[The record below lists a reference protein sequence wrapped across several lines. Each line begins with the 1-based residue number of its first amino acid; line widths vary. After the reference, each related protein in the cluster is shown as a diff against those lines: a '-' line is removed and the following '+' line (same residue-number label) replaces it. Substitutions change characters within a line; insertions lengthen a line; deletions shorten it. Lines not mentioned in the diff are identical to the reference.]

1 MSGSLEIN
9 VDTRDFE
16 RLQATLARIDANDLD
31 KLLRATVNSVASK
44 ADRLI
49 QQQVSAE
56 LGLLP
61 HQIDSRMQLNRS
73 DARPHA
79 VRSAWMWYGKHR
91 LSGTRLARQMGAD
104 FKPGQVQ
111 VGKFIWRH
119 GFFGHAGTKIDG
131 VLMQRLTNDSYPI
144 RPAMASTA
152 EIVQEA
158 INRVSPSIPALLEG
172 ELEKRVAAYLA
183 KL

>member
-1 MSGSLEIN
+1 MSSLEIN

-16 RLQATLARIDANDLD
+16 RLQATLARIDAKDLD
-31 KLLRATVNSVASK
+31 KLLRATVNAVSSK

-49 QQQVSAE
+49 QQQVAAE

-61 HQIDSRMQLNRS
+61 SQIESRMQLNRS
-73 DARPHA
+73 DSRPHA

-104 FKPGQVQ
+104 FTPGQVQ

-119 GFFGHAGTKIDG
+119 GFFGPVGTRIDG
-131 VLMQRLTNDSYPI
+131 VLMQRVSNNRYPI
-144 RPAMASTA
+144 RATMVSTA
-152 EIVQEA
+152 EIVQDA
-158 INRVSPSIPALLEG
+158 VNRVSPSIPALLEG